1 MNKCRDCSPGEA
13 CHVPD
18 TYYTYGI
25 EEYGYVNGTDNM
37 MQEIYQRGP
46 ISCGVAV
53 PEAMEEY
60 TGGVFCDDT
69 GDLNIVHDISVVGYG
84 VTDDGEKYWTVRNSW
99 GTHYGEQGF
108 IRVCRG
114 VNNLNIESSCSWATP
129 LDTWTDMVKH
139 TTTDEEKNDAKND
152 QTVYEFPQPDY
163 YSDSTENKAT
173 FMPTSKAG
181 CRVEKAV
188 FENGEVHTT
197 PRSWDL
203 IEVGD
208 VPANVDWRNMN
219 GVNYLSW
226 NKNQHIPQY
235 CGSCWS

>member
-1 MNKCRDCSPGEA
+1 M
-13 CHVPD
+13 PD

-114 VNNLNIESSCSWATP
+114 VNNLNIES
-129 LDTWTDMVKH
+129 
-139 TTTDEEKNDAKND
+139 
-152 QTVYEFPQPDY
+152 
-163 YSDSTENKAT
+163 
-173 FMPTSKAG
+173 
-181 CRVEKAV
+181 
-188 FENGEVHTT
+188 
-197 PRSWDL
+197 
-203 IEVGD
+203 
-208 VPANVDWRNMN
+208 
-219 GVNYLSW
+219 
-226 NKNQHIPQY
+226 
-235 CGSCWS
+235 